1 MPNKFDK
8 ASMRSK
14 NSAVAAIAVLA
25 IACLVVGCAQTVKPA
40 KPSIKNQSENLSPQ
54 LVMGKNI
61 VNYAKNFRLV
71 PFRGEN
77 CKGYLLEVRNGNSW
91 QNYILYTGNK
101 PNVLFVKNP
110 VYIKIPVKR
119 MVIMS
124 STHIAM
130 LEAINAT
137 DCIIGYMYGGGYRIY
152 FPDVAKKLKEG
163 KIVDVGKP
171 WSPDYEK
178 IIELHPQLVVIY
190 TATGTSKVAEKL
202 KDLHI
207 PYVVDSEW
215 KENTPLGRVEW
226 VKFFGALTCREE
238 EAEQYFSKIVE
249 NVTKVEEK
257 VRNAGR
263 PTLAWALI
271 YHGRVYMPTND
282 TYVAN
287 MVRDA
292 GCKYVCA
299 NSSPTDIATLLK
311 VASNA
316 DYFVYAS
323 YFAKNLTYIKN
334 IDPRLS
340 ELKAFRNHEV
350 YNITPDYW
358 QLGYLHTDR
367 VIEDLAAIT
376 HPRLFK
382 NYKLHFFVRLK

>member
-1 MPNKFDK
+1 
-8 ASMRSK
+8 MRPK
-14 NSAVAAIAVLA
+14 NLLIIALAALIA
-25 IACLVVGCAQTVKPA
+25 IACFTAGCAQ
-40 KPSIKNQSENLSPQ
+40 KNAQSTQSHQFNVSRKNLTPQ
-54 LVMGKNI
+54 IVIGENI
-61 VNYAKNFRLV
+61 VRYARNFKLM
-71 PFRGEN
+71 PFKGQN
-77 CKGYLLEVRNGNSW
+77 SSGYLLEVRNGKSW
-91 QNYILYTGNK
+91 EDYVLYNGSK
-101 PNVLFVKNP
+101 PEISFIKNP
-110 VYIKIPVKR
+110 TYVKIPVRR
-119 MVIMS
+119 MVVMS

-137 DCIIGYMYGGGYRIY
+137 DCVVGYMYGGGYKIY
-152 FPDVAKKLKEG
+152 FPDVVKKLKEG

-190 TATGTSKVAEKL
+190 TAMGTSKVAEKL
-202 KDLHI
+202 KELKI

-226 VKFFGALTCREE
+226 VKFFGALTCKEKRAEE
-238 EAEQYFSKIVE
+238 YFNRIVE
-249 NVTKVEEK
+249 NVTKIEEK
-257 VRNAGR
+257 VKNAR
-263 PTLAWALI
+263 KPTLAWALI

-292 GCKYVCA
+292 GCIYLCA

-316 DYFVYAS
+316 DYFVYSS

-334 IDPRLS
+334 IDPRLT

-376 HPRLFK
+376 HPSLFK
-382 NYKLHFFVRLK
+382 NYRPHFFVRLK

>member
-1 MPNKFDK
+1 MKV
-8 ASMRSK
+8 RGR
-14 NSAVAAIAVLA
+14 VLAVL
-25 IACLVVGCAQTVKPA
+25 CLVCLVSLLCGCIQTHVQTPT
-40 KPSIKNQSENLSPQ
+40 NQSQSSQAHQKANTSLSPQ
-54 LVMGKNI
+54 LVMGENI
-61 VNYAKNFRLV
+61 VKYAKNFKLI
-71 PFRGEN
+71 PFRGKN
-77 CKGYLLEVRNGNSW
+77 CSGYLLEVRNGKGSPW
-91 QNYILYTGNK
+91 QDYVLYRGEK
-101 PNVLFVKNP
+101 PAISFMKNP
-110 VYIKIPVKR
+110 TYIRIPVTR
-119 MVIMS
+119 MVVMS

-137 DCIIGYMYGGGYRIY
+137 DCIVGYMYGGDYRIY
-152 FPDVAKKLKEG
+152 FPDIVEKLKEG
-163 KIVDVGKP
+163 RIVDVGKP

-190 TATGTSKVAEKL
+190 TAMGTSKVAEKL

-207 PYVVDSEW
+207 PYIVDSEW

-226 VKFFGALTCREE
+226 VKFFGALTCREKQ
-238 EAEQYFSKIVE
+238 AEQYFSRIVE
-249 NVTKVEEK
+249 NVTRVEEK
-257 VRNAGR
+257 VRNASK

-292 GCKYVCA
+292 GCRYLCA

-334 IDPRLS
+334 IDPRLT

-376 HPRLFK
+376 HPGLFG
-382 NYKLHFFVRLK
+382 NYTPHFFVRLR